1 MDNNKLL
8 KGLYPI
14 SPSLYKSDIDY
25 LNNLKCVIESKINI
39 FQFRSK
45 TLSFRR
51 KRYLLNKIAM
61 MCQDNNVKLIIND
74 EYMAK
79 IVGLDSSADLAIIK
93 ISNENI
99 DSNEANLYPLD
110 LHDSDLISPGDLTIA
125 IGSPFDNIYK
135 N

>member
-14 SPSLYKSDIDY
+14 SPSLYKSDSDY

-51 KRYLLNKIAM
+51 KRLS
-61 MCQDNNVKLIIND
+61 LIHI
-74 EYMAK
+74 
-79 IVGLDSSADLAIIK
+79 
-93 ISNENI
+93 
-99 DSNEANLYPLD
+99 
-110 LHDSDLISPGDLTIA
+110 
-125 IGSPFDNIYK
+125 
-135 N
+135 